1 MHTPNSTQVNIV
13 AEVNVTQAAKLAGLS
28 RSYFQKKYIKTGIIS
43 AKTGED
49 GHKKIDPS
57 EILRVF
63 GKLENTPEH
72 SDMGVFS
79 RQHYTPKDTPE
90 NTSPIDQQIRLVE
103 LEVENRML
111 KTHMEEM
118 KEQYSTQLRL
128 LEHMV
133 ENHKPWWQFWK

>member
-1 MHTPNSTQVNIV
+1 MATVNI
-13 AEVNVTQAAKLAGLS
+13 TQAAKLAGLS
-28 RSYFQKKYIKTGIIS
+28 RSYFQKKYIKTGLIS
-43 AKTGED
+43 YETGKD

-63 GKLENTPEH
+63 GKLEYTPEH
-72 SDMGVFS
+72 SDMGVLS
-79 RQHYTPKDTPE
+79 KHHDTPKDIPE
-90 NTSPIDQQIRLVE
+90 NTPNIEQKIRLAE

-111 KTHMEEM
+111 KERMDEM
-118 KEQYSTQLRL
+118 KEQYSTQVRL

>member
-1 MHTPNSTQVNIV
+1 VATVNI
-13 AEVNVTQAAKLAGLS
+13 TQAAKLAGLS
-28 RSYFQKKYIKTGIIS
+28 RSYFQKKYIKTGLIS
-43 AKTGED
+43 SETGKD
-49 GHKKIDPS
+49 GHKKIDTS

-79 RQHYTPKDTPE
+79 RHHDTPKDIPE
-90 NTSPIDQQIRLVE
+90 NTPHIEQQIRLAE

-111 KTHMEEM
+111 KERMDEM

-133 ENHKPWWQFWK
+133 ENHKPWWKFWK

>member
-1 MHTPNSTQVNIV
+1 MAIVNI
-13 AEVNVTQAAKLAGLS
+13 TQAAKLAGLS
-28 RSYFQKKYIKTGIIS
+28 RSYFQKKYVKTGLIS
-43 AKTGED
+43 SETGED
-49 GHKKIDPS
+49 GHKKIDTS

-63 GKLENTPEH
+63 GKLKDIPEH
-72 SDMGVFS
+72 NDNTVLSE
-79 RQHYTPKDTPE
+79 QQDTPHVE
-90 NTSPIDQQIRLVE
+90 QQIRLAE

-133 ENHKPWWQFWK
+133 ESQKPWWKFWK

>member
-1 MHTPNSTQVNIV
+1 MKS
-13 AEVNVTQAAKLAGLS
+13 GL
-28 RSYFQKKYIKTGIIS
+28 IS
-43 AKTGED
+43 SKTGED
-49 GHKKIDPS
+49 GHKKIDTS

-72 SDMGVFS
+72 SDIGVFS
-79 RQHYTPKDTPE
+79 KHHYTPKDTPE
-90 NTSPIDQQIRLVE
+90 NTPHIEQQIRMAE

-111 KTHMEEM
+111 KERMDEM

-133 ENHKPWWQFWK
+133 ENHKPWWKFWK